1 VTTIAFFGIGF
12 PGPGDAGMCLGMLLI
27 PVGMIVAVVFVM
39 KAFKPPRY

>member
-1 VTTIAFFGIGF
+1 
-12 PGPGDAGMCLGMLLI
+12 MLLI